1 MSKTELK
8 KYKTTLESKEAE
20 LAARL
25 RNRDGIAIE
34 KTADALDEVQ
44 YAGERELAIRSLHR
58 ESTLLRM
65 VRAALARLAGGTYGA
80 CLHCD
85 EEISTR
91 RLTAAP
97 WSTYCLKCQEAADRR
112 EFEVVDVPDSFIA
125 DAA

>member
-1 MSKTELK
+1 MTKNELK
-8 KYKTTLESKEAE
+8 KFKEILQARQAE
-20 LAARL
+20 LEL
-25 RNRDGIAIE
+25 FVRNREGIAIE
-34 KTADALDEVQ
+34 KSPDALDEVQ

-58 ESTLLRM
+58 ESTLLRI
-65 VRAALARLAGGTYGA
+65 ALARLAGGTYGA